1 MVVLICAQLD
11 HRDMWQ
17 SGSKP
22 EVAEDVFFPRIENV
36 NVVCWFNS
44 IFFSFAYL
52 NLQKTKIQVHLSQ
65 NERVGVGPVVHKGV
79 HLYNPVFTE

>member
-1 MVVLICAQLD
+1 
-11 HRDMWQ
+11 MWQ

-52 NLQKTKIQVHLSQ
+52 NLQKTKNSSAFI
-65 NERVGVGPVVHKGV
+65 
-79 HLYNPVFTE
+79 